1 VHDLAVLR
9 HQSAFD
15 HLVVEIKGLAETAKQ
30 GPIAQAHFAETA
42 VAPEAGGGARKAP
55 SDQPYIND
63 WACVSGCAYLE
74 PVVENLFGIQAG
86 LFGKIAAQ
94 PAFGLFDA
102 KAELRN
108 INYQG
113 KAYVATQQGIK
124 PA

>member
-1 VHDLAVLR
+1 MW
-9 HQSAFD
+9 
-15 HLVVEIKGLAETAKQ
+15 IKGLGETAKQ

-42 VAPEAGGGARKAP
+42 VDPEAGGGARKAP

-74 PVVENLFGIQAG
+74 PVLENLFGIQAG
-86 LFGKIAAQ
+86 LFGKIEAQ

-113 KAYVATQQGIK
+113 KTYVATGQGIK

>member
-1 VHDLAVLR
+1 MRASPLSGTNA
-9 HQSAFD
+9 QK
-15 HLVVEIKGLAETAKQ
+15 KGLAETAKQ

-86 LFGKIAAQ
+86 LFGKIEAQ

-102 KAELRN
+102 EAELRN

-113 KAYVATQQGIK
+113 KTYVATQQGIK